1 MRSGPGWPNWRG
13 SGDAMEL
20 TLRVDV
26 AAAPETVFA
35 AATDWE
41 RQDEWILGTT
51 VRIRRGDGRSV
62 GSEVE
67 AVTGVRGI
75 GVTDSMRI
83 TLWDAPLRCEVLHTG
98 RVVRGTG
105 VFAVLPRGDEA
116 ATFEWTER
124 LELPL
129 GVLGELGWKLVQPA
143 FGWGLRQSLDRFAV
157 FCRTYPR

>member
-1 MRSGPGWPNWRG
+1 VN
-13 SGDAMEL
+13 L
-20 TLRVDV
+20 TMRVDARV
-26 AAAPETVFA
+26 VVQASPETVFA

-41 RQDEWILGTT
+41 RQGEWMLGTT
-51 VRIRRGDGRSV
+51 VRVRRGDGRSV

-67 AVTGVRGI
+67 AVTGIRGI

-83 TLWDAPLRCEVLHTG
+83 TVWDAPSRCEMRHLG

-105 VFAVLPRGDEA
+105 IFAVQPGGRDV
-116 ATFEWTER
+116 ATFEWIEQ

-129 GVLGELGWKLVQPA
+129 GVLGAVGWPLIRPV
-143 FGWGLRQSLDRFAV
+143 FSWGLRFSLDRFTD

>member
-1 MRSGPGWPNWRG
+1 MGT
-13 SGDAMEL
+13 EL
-20 TLRVDV
+20 TMRVDV
-26 AAAPETVFA
+26 AAPPETVFA

-41 RQDEWILGTT
+41 RQGEWILGTT
-51 VRIRRGDGRSV
+51 VRVRGGDGRSV

-83 TLWDAPLRCEVLHTG
+83 TVWDAPLRCEVRHTG
-98 RVVRGTG
+98 RVVRGLGIFT
-105 VFAVLPRGDEA
+105 VRPRGRTA
-116 ATFEWTER
+116 ATFEWTEQ

-129 GVLGELGWKLVQPA
+129 GVLGRLGWMVVRPV
-143 FGWGLRQSLDRFAV
+143 FGWGLAHSLNRFAG